1 MRATCPSPW
10 ARSPPKWGG
19 ASWVPVASG
28 SGSGGCSTSPAGL
41 AGGLEVVDHGGVT
54 PPGMGDQCQALVD
67 AAGRLFRPAADA
79 ENAGAAGGG
88 NALLQNQ
95 HGVAM
100 IEIEADAAH
109 AQDEDEGRFVHRS

>member
-54 PPGMGDQCQALVD
+54 PSGMGDQCQALVD
-67 AAGRLFRPAADA
+67 AAGRLFRP
-79 ENAGAAGGG
+79 
-88 NALLQNQ
+88 
-95 HGVAM
+95 VAVVEKDRKSTRL
-100 IEIEADAAH
+100 ISSKVVNT
-109 AQDEDEGRFVHRS
+109 FSVFS